1 MFKMKFCHMRR
12 KLIAG
17 MLMVLSLTVFHD
29 AKGWLSVAEAEAGQ
43 SATAPSE
50 GLQGL
55 KAGVAV
61 SKDHD
66 PLTVVESTYFIE
78 DAYKAQSKSVLT
90 VPPSPHMVE
99 TFDHVPDG
107 QLPIG
112 WETIEGDFQVRNG
125 ALIGRS
131 SASVSPARILL
142 PAGMEGDG
150 NIVFEA
156 DMTFLSV
163 IEPSRWASLMY
174 RIQPTQKQG
183 YYPYYQFA
191 FRQGATAANGI
202 EFAYRT
208 PQNSWDV
215 REKTSHSTSFAINKT
230 YHMKVV
236 ASRERV
242 RQYVDGELLLDTDRA
257 GEHANGRLG
266 FQANGVQVKFDNVK
280 VTLNP
285 PLLPPITSQSKAYQ
299 PKKPSTTLI
308 FTPDVAV
315 TEIESLEQLMKL
327 ANQGTTTVWL
337 KVKQEEGQLT
347 AYSGS
352 YRIGLLLDVLHKLK
366 GNFIPMLEPAQSY
379 EAQAIGKLLQE
390 EGIQDAHLV
399 SSDLELLRSIR
410 QKDMKLR
417 RAYTVTDSP
426 LLTEDQLGRI
436 SLDAHSVG
444 ANIVVLPQAVSTQ
457 ENVHYLAVRGL
468 AAWVITDNS
477 DLGVHAALVSGAR
490 GIVTSQPAKVSNA
503 WSIYPKDTLLNRPI
517 LIAHRGAPQI
527 APEDTLASYEK
538 AIQFG
543 SEVMEND
550 IRRTADGELVLLHD
564 ETVNRTTNGTGYVRN
579 MTLQEVKKLDAGSWF
594 GSAFKGERIP
604 TLREALRQLKGRPV
618 IMLAEPKEDGLEAQ
632 IIQLIKE
639 EGVASQ
645 VLIQSFSDQ
654 HLRYVRDI
662 EPAYGRG
669 LLESQTP
676 PLSAALDKAMKQQQY
691 YTALQSMS
699 APSYGSMYP
708 ELAAYGGSRGLTFW
722 TWTVNDQ
729 NKMKQ
734 LIRLGVHGII
744 TDLLHQLKE
753 DTVRVQLQA
762 DQLELKM
769 GHTFQ
774 PVIKRHT
781 REGRAIVAEAASV
794 KWIVVQPAHSLI
806 QQVNPQTGLSELI
819 ASSPGKAIVMAAVTG
834 HAAGGTWQFISAPVE
849 VLVVP

>member
-1 MFKMKFCHMRR
+1 MFKMTLCHMRR
-12 KLIAG
+12 KLILG
-17 MLMVLSLTVFHD
+17 LLMAVLLTVFHD
-29 AKGWLSVAEAEAGQ
+29 ATSGLSMAEAADVPHA
-43 SATAPSE
+43 SS
-50 GLQGL
+50 QGL
-55 KAGVAV
+55 LGAGVSLAANQ
-61 SKDHD
+61 DRHF
-66 PLTVVESTYFIE
+66 TVRETTYGPE
-78 DAYKAQSKSVLT
+78 GADEEQSESVLT
-90 VPPSPHMVE
+90 TSPSTLMEE
-99 TFDHVPDG
+99 TFDNIPDG

-112 WETIEGDFQVRNG
+112 WEKIEGDFQVRSG
-125 ALIGRS
+125 ALVGRS
-131 SASVSPARILL
+131 LASVSPARILL
-142 PAGMEGDG
+142 PPGIEGDG
-150 NIVFEA
+150 NVIFET

-163 IEPSRWASLMY
+163 VEPSRWASLMY
-174 RIQPTQKQG
+174 RIQSMQEKG
-183 YYPYYQFA
+183 HYPYYQFA

-215 REKTSHSTSFAINKT
+215 REKTSHSTSFAINQT

-257 GEHANGRLG
+257 GEHADGRLG
-266 FQANGVQVKFDNVK
+266 FQANGVQVRFDNVK

-285 PLLPPITSQSKAYQ
+285 PLLPPITSKAKAYQ
-299 PKKPSTTLI
+299 PIKPNTNLV
-308 FTPDVAV
+308 FTPDLAV
-315 TEIESLEQLMKL
+315 TEVESLEQLMKL

-337 KVKQEEGQLT
+337 KIKQNNDGQLE
-347 AYSGS
+347 AYSGN
-352 YRIGLLLDVLHKLK
+352 YRIGLLSDVLHKLK
-366 GNFIPMLEPAQSY
+366 GNFIPMLEPAHTN

-390 EGIQDAHLV
+390 EGIQDAHLA

-410 QKDMKLR
+410 QKDLKLR
-417 RAYTVTDSP
+417 RAYTVTATS
-426 LLTEDQLGRI
+426 LLTEGQLGRI
-436 SLDAHSVG
+436 SMDAHSVG

-468 AAWVITDNS
+468 ASWVLTDNS
-477 DLGVHAALVSGAR
+477 DLGIHAALVSGAR
-490 GIVTSQPAKVSNA
+490 GIVTSQPAKVRGA
-503 WSIYPKDTLLNRPI
+503 WNVYPKVTLLHRPI
-517 LIAHRGAPQI
+517 LIAHRGAPQV

-538 AIQFG
+538 AIQLG

-564 ETVNRTTNGTGYVRN
+564 ETVHRTTNGTGFLRN

-594 GSAFKGERIP
+594 GPSFKGERIP

-632 IIQLIKE
+632 IIQIIKE
-639 EGVASQ
+639 EGVESQ
-645 VLIQSFSDQ
+645 VLIQSFNDQ
-654 HLRYVRDI
+654 HLRHSRDI

-699 APSYGSMYP
+699 APSFGSMYP

-722 TWTVNDQ
+722 TWTVNDL

-734 LIRLGVHGII
+734 LISLGVHGII
-744 TDLLHQLKE
+744 TDLMHQLKD
-753 DTVRVQLQA
+753 DTVRVQLRT
-762 DQLELKM
+762 DQLELKI
-769 GHTFQ
+769 GHAFQ
-774 PVIKRHT
+774 PVIERIT
-781 REGRAIVAEAASV
+781 RDGRKVVVEAPSV
-794 KWIVVQPAHSLI
+794 KWVVVQPVNSLI
-806 QQVNPQTGLSELI
+806 QQVNPKTGLSELV

-834 HAAGGTWQFISAPVE
+834 TAAGGTWQFISAPVE
-849 VLVVP
+849 VQVSP